1 MSEYTIYWILLIE
14 YFSVYFCI
22 FVQFTIMYIGR
33 RGIMSD
39 YEKDDELRRKYG
51 EVMDSIADDIRQ
63 INVNKSERLFLTKKL
78 MIFPKYRRYF

>member
-1 MSEYTIYWILLIE
+1 MNI
-14 YFSVYFCI
+14 SVYI
-22 FVQFTIMYIGR
+22 FVYSFNFTIMYIGR

-78 MIFPKYRRYF
+78 MIFPKIPKIF